1 VAQLTLRSN
10 ELAQLRNQALLRSRF
25 PQSTLGTVSL
35 VVCNVEACNR
45 AAVEILNGVLNAAY
59 VSHTA
64 CLASYSTFQANNPQH
79 FRGQTQPAIFV
90 NALLESNFSLAVF
103 ELCNLAYLA

>member
-10 ELAQLRNQALLRSRF
+10 ELAQLRNQVLLRSRF

-35 VVCNVEACNR
+35 CNVEACNR
-45 AAVEILNGVLNAAY
+45 AAVKILNSVLNAAY

-64 CLASYSTFQANNPQH
+64 CLASYSTFQTNNPQH
-79 FRGQTQPAIFV
+79 FRGQTQPALFV

-103 ELCNLAYLA
+103 